1 MERFVD
7 IARLHDIPPAAGL
20 AVEVAGQRVAL
31 FHVDGDVFA
40 IDSGCVRCGGNL
52 AAGTLEGHEV
62 ECPQCGWRY
71 DVVTGRT
78 RGVPNLRLDTFKIR
92 ISVTTV
98 MIQMEDGFP
107 SLPVRLTSE
116 GRPASPLIS
125 PAPPPSHRLL
135 T

>member
-20 AVEVAGQRVAL
+20 AVEVAEHRVAL

-52 AAGTLEGHEV
+52 AAGTLDGHEV
-62 ECPQCGWRY
+62 ECPQCGWHY

-98 MIQMEDGFP
+98 MIHMEDGLP
-107 SLPVRLTSE
+107 SLPVRVAGE
-116 GRPASPLIS
+116 GRRASPVI
-125 PAPPPSHRLL
+125 PRTRP
-135 T
+135 